1 MVGIDIQTAQSALYD
16 FFLQSVHR
24 EKTEDTL
31 TAFRR
36 LFIEP
41 TQSTTW
47 DLSAALHAIVIFNDE
62 REFQHT
68 LKRIC
73 YILINNWGLQRNAE
87 PIRKLVDI
95 FQDKA
100 LLKPGFS
107 LVNKRLRVWLRGFV
121 QSTHFK
127 ELKLFAARHHEDA
140 HWCDRYTSYLLV
152 PQYVNLKNPIEQRK
166 AARLLSHTLRE
177 EFRFD
182 LAMYT
187 ARSEGNVPVA
197 TTSDAPVSADICLS
211 KSARTAAGTLIQL
224 PKNPTVLGD
233 TVLTLVKV
241 LLLRPGE
248 FSYANL
254 ANVFRQQVRCLSY
267 RDFKRALLQY
277 LLFALPLSS
286 TADILKQSLAAPL
299 MELYAH
305 RDHEEASDALIL
317 RTCNSLI
324 NQLLTLDRDQPSPLF
339 ARVMVQ
345 GNPLYL
351 VLVLLK
357 ISLFCRH
364 VQTHLELRIA
374 DLIRY
379 HEGCTEVDCGWVIN
393 FFEMFRITFAIF
405 GERTRYNL
413 VRVAQTQP
421 ALVPPASLDDYRIF
435 SQMHHQGA
443 EVASLTPVLS
453 MAAS

>member
-24 EKTEDTL
+24 EQTEDTL
-31 TAFRR
+31 AAVRR
-36 LFIEP
+36 LFTES

-47 DLSAALHAIVIFNDE
+47 DLAAALHSIVIFNDE
-62 REFQHT
+62 KEFQHT
-68 LKRIC
+68 LKRVC
-73 YILINNWGLQRNAE
+73 YILINNWGLQRHPEA
-87 PIRKLVDI
+87 IRQLVKI
-95 FQDKA
+95 LQDQA
-100 LLKPGFS
+100 LLKPGVS
-107 LVNKRLRVWLRGFV
+107 LVNKRLREWLRGFV
-121 QSTHFK
+121 QSEHYR
-127 ELKLFAARHHEDA
+127 ELRLFAARHHEEA

-152 PQYVNLKNPIEQRK
+152 PQYVNLKNPVEQRK
-166 AARLLSHTLRE
+166 AAHTFSHRLRE

-187 ARSEGNVPVA
+187 ARSEGNA
-197 TTSDAPVSADICLS
+197 ETSEERYFVTSS
-211 KSARTAAGTLIQL
+211 KALYL
-224 PKNPTVLGD
+224 PKNPTVMGD

-254 ANVFRQQVRCLSY
+254 ASVFRQQVCYLSY

-277 LLFALPLSS
+277 LLFALPLSA
-286 TADILKQSLAAPL
+286 TADILKQSLADPL
-299 MELYAH
+299 MGLYTH
-305 RDHEEASDALIL
+305 RDDEEINDALIL
-317 RTCNSLI
+317 RTCNNLI
-324 NQLLTLDRDQPSPLF
+324 NELLTHDREYPSPLF
-339 ARVMVQ
+339 ARVMAQ

-379 HEGCTEVDCGWVIN
+379 YEGCTEADCAWVIN

-413 VRVAQTQP
+413 VRVGQTQP
-421 ALVPPASLDDYRIF
+421 ALAPPVSLDDYRIF
-435 SQMHHQGA
+435 SQMGCQRVD
-443 EVASLTPVLS
+443 VAQLTPALS
-453 MAAS
+453 IAAS

>member
-1 MVGIDIQTAQSALYD
+1 MVGIDIQTAQSVLYN

-24 EKTEDTL
+24 EKTEETL
-31 TAFRR
+31 TAFSR
-36 LFIEP
+36 LFKES

-47 DLSAALHAIVIFNDE
+47 DLAAALHAIIIFNDE
-62 REFQHT
+62 KEFHHT

-73 YILINNWGLQRNAE
+73 YILINNWGLQRHPDA
-87 PIRKLVDI
+87 IRKLV
-95 FQDKA
+95 A
-100 LLKPGFS
+100 LLQNQAVLQPGLS
-107 LVNKRLRVWLRGFV
+107 LLNKRLREWLRGFV
-121 QSTHFK
+121 QSDHYK
-127 ELKLFAARHHEDA
+127 ELKLFAARHHEEA
-140 HWCDRYTSYLLV
+140 HWCDRYTTYLLV
-152 PQYVNLKNPIEQRK
+152 PQYVNLKNPVEQRK
-166 AARLLSHTLRE
+166 AAHSFSHRLRE

-187 ARSEGNVPVA
+187 ARSEGHA
-197 TTSDAPVSADICLS
+197 ETSEEKYFVTSGKALY
-211 KSARTAAGTLIQL
+211 L

-248 FSYANL
+248 FSYTNL
-254 ANVFRQQVRCLSY
+254 ASVFRQQVCHLSY

-277 LLFALPLSS
+277 LLFALPLSA
-286 TADILKQSLAAPL
+286 TADVLKQSLVDPL
-299 MELYAH
+299 MGLYAH
-305 RDHEEASDALIL
+305 RDYQEVNDALIL

-324 NQLLTLDRDQPSPLF
+324 NELLTHDREHPSPLF
-339 ARVMVQ
+339 VRVMAQ

-379 HEGCTEVDCGWVIN
+379 YEGCSEADCSWVIN

-405 GERTRYNL
+405 GEQTRYNL
-413 VRVAQTQP
+413 VRVAQPQP
-421 ALVPPASLDDYRIF
+421 TLSPPVSLDDYRIF
-435 SQMHHQGA
+435 SQMGRQGSD
-443 EVASLTPVLS
+443 VAALTPALS
-453 MAAS
+453 IAAS

>member
-31 TAFRR
+31 AAFRR
-36 LFIEP
+36 LFAES

-47 DLSAALHAIVIFNDE
+47 DLAAALHAIVIFNDE
-62 REFQHT
+62 KEFQHT
-68 LKRIC
+68 LKRVC
-73 YILINNWGLQRNAE
+73 YILINNWGLQRHSDS
-87 PIRKLVDI
+87 IRKLVEI
-95 FQDKA
+95 FQDPA

-107 LVNKRLRVWLRGFV
+107 LVNKRLREWLRGFV
-121 QSTHFK
+121 QGAHFR
-127 ELKLFAARHHEDA
+127 ELKLFAARHHEEA

-152 PQYVNLKNPIEQRK
+152 PQYVNLKNPVEQRK
-166 AARLLSHTLRE
+166 AAHLLSHTLRE

-187 ARSEGNVPVA
+187 ARSEGNP
-197 TTSDAPVSADICLS
+197 TNLDSEGYSAALS
-211 KSARTAAGTLIQL
+211 TKAIYL

-248 FSYANL
+248 FSYTNL
-254 ANVFRQQVRCLSY
+254 ASVFRQQVRHLSY

-286 TADILKQSLAAPL
+286 TADMLKQSLTEPL
-299 MELYAH
+299 LGLYTH
-305 RDHEEASDALIL
+305 RDHEEVNDALIL

-324 NQLLTLDRDQPSPLF
+324 NELLTHDREQPSPLF
-339 ARVMVQ
+339 ARIMAQ

-364 VQTHLELRIA
+364 VQTHLELRIS

-379 HEGCTEVDCGWVIN
+379 YEGCTEADCSWVIN

-413 VRVAQTQP
+413 VRVGQP
-421 ALVPPASLDDYRIF
+421 QPTMAPPVSLDDYRIF
-435 SQMHHQGA
+435 SQMGRQGA
-443 EVASLTPVLS
+443 DVAQLIPALS
-453 MAAS
+453 IAAS

>member
-16 FFLQSVHR
+16 FFLQSVNR

-31 TAFRR
+31 AAFRR
-36 LFIEP
+36 LFTES

-47 DLSAALHAIVIFNDE
+47 DLAAALHALIIANDE
-62 REFQHT
+62 GEFQHT
-68 LKRIC
+68 LKRVC
-73 YILINNWGLQRNAE
+73 YILINNWGLQRHPDA
-87 PIRKLVDI
+87 IQKLVNI
-95 FQDKA
+95 FQDQA

-107 LVNKRLRVWLRGFV
+107 LVNKRLREWLRGFV
-121 QSTHFK
+121 CSDHYK
-127 ELKLFAARHHEDA
+127 ELKLFAARHHEEA

-152 PQYVNLKNPIEQRK
+152 PQYVNLKNPVEQRK
-166 AARLLSHTLRE
+166 AAHSFSHRLRE

-187 ARSEGNVPVA
+187 ARSEGNL
-197 TTSDAPVSADICLS
+197 TTSEGEYTVPPEKALY
-211 KSARTAAGTLIQL
+211 L

-248 FSYANL
+248 FSYTNL
-254 ANVFRQQVRCLSY
+254 ASVFRQQVRHLSY

-286 TADILKQSLAAPL
+286 TADILKQSLGEPL
-299 MELYAH
+299 MGLYTH
-305 RDHEEASDALIL
+305 RDREEINDALIL

-324 NQLLTLDRDQPSPLF
+324 NELLTHDREYPSPLF
-339 ARVMVQ
+339 ARVMAQ

-379 HEGCTEVDCGWVIN
+379 YEGCAEADCSWVIN

-413 VRVAQTQP
+413 VRVGQSKP
-421 ALVPPASLDDYRIF
+421 ALAPPVSLDDYRIF
-435 SQMHHQGA
+435 SQMGCHNA
-443 EVASLTPVLS
+443 EVAELIPALAI
-453 MAAS
+453 AAS